1 MQILRDISKS
11 KLFFSIKLLFGVCKR
26 SSELTKMPFLYNLH
40 PEKTGSNKKQVPVNF
55 SNSKSWINISF
66 GIPTIVP
73 LLTLFQN
80 PLTDFLYYINIQF
93 FFVRLF
99 YCSKRGIYDFYT
111 QRLQIYVSF
120 LFFPHIDGMLS
131 CCCFK

>member
-55 SNSKSWINISF
+55 SNGKSWINISF

-73 LLTLFQN
+73 LLTLSKSFN
-80 PLTDFLYYINIQF
+80 RFSVLHKHTVF
-93 FFVRLF
+93 FCEVIL
-99 YCSKRGIYDFYT
+99 
-111 QRLQIYVSF
+111 LQ
-120 LFFPHIDGMLS
+120 
-131 CCCFK
+131 